1 MTEFEIEAI
10 DLRSWVILSIWPEKY
25 CPYFLERVT
34 FVERVFPK
42 AQECKGAEALS
53 IAVTKEQKDMFMDCK
68 FLVCLQNGE
77 DFFFFAEN
85 WIIQA

>member
-1 MTEFEIEAI
+1 M
-10 DLRSWVILSIWPEKY
+10 
-25 CPYFLERVT
+25 T

-77 DFFFFAEN
+77 DFFFC
-85 WIIQA
+85 

>member
-1 MTEFEIEAI
+1 M
-10 DLRSWVILSIWPEKY
+10 
-25 CPYFLERVT
+25 T

-77 DFFFFAEN
+77 DFFFLLKIELSRHKTGQKVLF
-85 WIIQA
+85 